1 MFLVKSCLLISQ
13 MSQRSQVHRIAL
25 LRLMSKRPSLNSLIT
40 LLKRSRRACLVG
52 GGEGHHPRERLRGC
66 RGSLHPRLIT
76 YHGLASSLVPH
87 CPRICPTSVLP
98 CCQLLETRP
107 PSKFPAGG
115 APQWQS
121 RAEPVIPA
129 SSRLRSDPT
138 SISSIPSV
146 PSSCCRSPAPQGP
159 LGHTKRFFRSKVWC
173 YSHQVQTCLRKE
185 SFLQAAQN
193 FCQKL

>member
-1 MFLVKSCLLISQ
+1 MRRHCTALL
-13 MSQRSQVHRIAL
+13 SQRDKGTKCGSRVMFHEISNCVQRGC
-25 LRLMSKRPSLNSLIT
+25 
-40 LLKRSRRACLVG
+40 RSRRACLVG

-115 APQWQS
+115 ALQWQG
-121 RAEPVIPA
+121 RAEPDVPA

-146 PSSCCRSPAPQGP
+146 PSSCSPAAHTPP
-159 LGHTKRFFRSKVWC
+159 LSKRFLPSKVWR
-173 YSHQVQTCLRKE
+173 YNHQIKTCLPKE
-185 SFLQAAQN
+185 TFFQTA
-193 FCQKL
+193 QKL